1 MTMKEH
7 RAQFTVE
14 AEGMVTVKFYCGY
27 KPDDEG
33 KPCSMWEEP
42 NYYDEKADEYEPRGF
57 MPGCGLLEWY
67 GAEPSLFTELFDGP
81 EVTTQWF
88 PIKFTWMGEE
98 GIESWRQAEPN
109 EVAL

>member
-14 AEGMVTVKFYCGY
+14 AEGIVTVKFYCGFEAF
-27 KPDDEG
+27 DED
-33 KPCSMWEEP
+33 KPCSMWKEP
-42 NYYDEKADEYEPRGF
+42 NYYDEEADEYENRGF
-57 MPGCGLLEWY
+57 IPGCGLLEWY
-67 GAEPSLFTELFDGP
+67 EAEPSLFPELFDGP

-98 GIESWRQAEPN
+98 GIESWRWAEPN
-109 EVAL
+109 GSDA